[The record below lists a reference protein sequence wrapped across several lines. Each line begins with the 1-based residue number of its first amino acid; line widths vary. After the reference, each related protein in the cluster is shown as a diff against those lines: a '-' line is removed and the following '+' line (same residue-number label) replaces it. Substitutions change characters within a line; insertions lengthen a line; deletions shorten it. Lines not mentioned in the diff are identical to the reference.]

1 MCCVLVA
8 QQISIDV
15 DLVVF
20 NVAVLDSKARSV
32 KGLSKGNIRL
42 FEDGSRNKLDLR
54 VQLPAEQLPILGD
67 RAALKRVLLVL
78 VDNAIKFTSAPGRVA
93 VRARDARGQVAVE
106 VEDTGVGIP
115 DKDLPRIFDRFY
127 QADSSRSSGGAGV
140 GLSIAHCIVQGTMEG
155 SKFSPVLIRDP
166 WFESFYQLNGREFGV
181 VASFEV

>member
-78 VDNAIKFTSAPGRVA
+78 VDKSAPIGR
-93 VRARDARGQVAVE
+93 
-106 VEDTGVGIP
+106 
-115 DKDLPRIFDRFY
+115 
-127 QADSSRSSGGAGV
+127 
-140 GLSIAHCIVQGTMEG
+140 
-155 SKFSPVLIRDP
+155 
-166 WFESFYQLNGREFGV
+166 
-181 VASFEV
+181 SFEWHFVFWFS